1 MMFSDQE
8 QRPADDAIDNESNSS
23 MDFSNDDSFG
33 LSSGSGSARRMDRN
47 GMVLIVILLA
57 AIAGLWSM
65 RTLRNG
71 SADFTVENPLPNR
84 ISVDPIDSRVMKRL
98 EIPDAN
104 GIQLSAD
111 RDPFESWRPASITE
125 ETALIEELV
134 EDSGPDREKL
144 CNDWQVEVARVA
156 GLLKLKSVLGGGT
169 ERALVNI
176 EGVLLAI
183 DDTFDTA
190 KTDIEFSIE
199 DTDRRSVLL
208 GCYNADLDCWHEV
221 EVTMGTGE

>member
-8 QRPADDAIDNESNSS
+8 RPSTDDGITDDSSTS

-33 LSSGSGSARRMDRN
+33 FSSGTGSARRMDRN
-47 GMVLIVILLA
+47 GIVLVVILLA

-71 SADFTVENPLPNR
+71 SADITVGSSLPDR
-84 ISVDPIDSRVMKRL
+84 ISVDPIDSKVMHRL
-98 EIPDAN
+98 AMPDSS
-104 GIQLSAD
+104 GMQLVAD
-111 RDPFESWRPASITE
+111 RDPFQSWRPVSITE
-125 ETALIEELV
+125 ETALFEELV
-134 EDSGPDREKL
+134 EDTGPGREEL
-144 CNDWQVEVARVA
+144 CTDWQVEVERVA

-169 ERALVNI
+169 DRALVNI

-183 DDTFDTA
+183 DDTFDIA

>member
-1 MMFSDQE
+1 MMFPDQQTPSSE
-8 QRPADDAIDNESNSS
+8 EPMDDDSATS
-23 MDFSNDDSFG
+23 MDFTHDESFG
-33 LSSGSGSARRMDRN
+33 FTSGSGSVRRIDRN
-47 GMVLIVILLA
+47 GMVLFVILLA
-57 AIAGLWSM
+57 AIASLWSM

-71 SADFTVENPLPNR
+71 SADIAVGSSLPDR
-84 ISVDPIDSRVMKRL
+84 ISVEPIDSSVMKRL
-98 EIPDAN
+98 VMPNSD
-104 GIQLSAD
+104 GMQLFAD
-111 RDPFESWRPASITE
+111 RDPFESWRPVSITE
-125 ETALIEELV
+125 ESALIEELV
-134 EDSGPDREKL
+134 ENQGPDREEL
-144 CNDWQVEVARVA
+144 CNDWQQEVNRVA

-169 ERALVNI
+169 DRALVNI

-183 DDTFDTA
+183 DDTFDIA